1 MANPLKIV
9 VAGASGRMGR
19 MLVKGA
25 SQNSDLKLV
34 AALDGPHSEFLG
46 EDSGVLAGTAANK
59 IILQSH
65 FPTEPFDA
73 LIDFTTPVATKI
85 YLEHS
90 SKLGLIHVIGT
101 TGFSADDLTLIKEK
115 SKTCCI
121 VRSGN
126 MSLGVNLLAAL
137 VKKAAQSLDPS
148 FDIEI
153 VEMHHRMKIDAPS
166 GTALLLGEA
175 AAEGRHIALKDH
187 AVRVRD
193 GETGAR
199 PQGAIGFATL
209 RGGTVVGDH
218 SVTFAGNGERL
229 VLSHIA
235 EDRSLFAQGALKA
248 TLWARGQANGLYSM
262 MDVLDLS

>member
-1 MANPLKIV
+1 MAQPFKITI
-9 VAGASGRMGR
+9 AGASGRMGR
-19 MLVKGA
+19 MLVKA
-25 SQNSDLKLV
+25 AHQLPDIKLV

-46 EDSGVLAGTAANK
+46 EDSGLLAGIGANH
-59 IILQSH
+59 IVLQSH

-73 LIDFTTPVATKI
+73 LIDFTTPVATKV

-101 TGFSADDLTLIKEK
+101 TGFQAQDLDLIQ
-115 SKTCCI
+115 SKAESCCI
-121 VRSGN
+121 IRSGN

-166 GTALLLGEA
+166 GTALMLGEA
-175 AAEGRHIALKDH
+175 AAQGRHIALQDH

-193 GETGAR
+193 GETGKR
-199 PQGAIGFATL
+199 PEGAIGFATL
-209 RGGTVVGDH
+209 RGGTVIGDH

-248 TLWARGQANGLYSM
+248 ALWGRGKANGLYSM

>member
-1 MANPLKIV
+1 MAQPFKITI
-9 VAGASGRMGR
+9 AGASGRMGR
-19 MLVKGA
+19 MLVKA
-25 SQNSDLKLV
+25 AHQLPDIKLV

-46 EDSGVLAGTAANK
+46 EDSGLLAGIGANH
-59 IILQSH
+59 IVLQSH

-73 LIDFTTPVATKI
+73 LIDFTTPVATKV

-101 TGFSADDLTLIKEK
+101 TGFQAQDLDLIQAKAE
-115 SKTCCI
+115 SCCI
-121 VRSGN
+121 IRSGN

-166 GTALLLGEA
+166 GTALMLGEA
-175 AAEGRHIALKDH
+175 AAQGRHIALQDH

-193 GETGAR
+193 GETGKR
-199 PQGAIGFATL
+199 PEGAIGFATL
-209 RGGTVVGDH
+209 RGGTVIGDH

-248 TLWARGQANGLYSM
+248 ALWGRGKANGLYSM

>member
-1 MANPLKIV
+1 MANPLRITI
-9 VAGASGRMGR
+9 AGASGRMGR
-19 MLVKGA
+19 MLVKAA
-25 SQNSDLKLV
+25 SQHADLKLV

-46 EDSGVLAGTAANK
+46 EDSGLLAGIAANK
-59 IILQSH
+59 VMLQPH

-73 LIDFTTPVATKI
+73 LIDFTTPVATKV

-90 SKLGLIHVIGT
+90 AKFGLIHVIGT
-101 TGFSADDLTLIKEK
+101 TGFSTDDLALIKEK

-121 VRSGN
+121 IRSGN
-126 MSLGVNLLAAL
+126 MSLGVNLLA

-175 AAEGRHIALKDH
+175 AAEGRHISLQEH
-187 AVRVRD
+187 SVRVRD

-199 PQGAIGFATL
+199 PEGAIGFATL

-248 TLWARGQANGLYSM
+248 TLWARGKANGLYSM